1 MREEHWNGNRTVN
14 ITGHALAPP
23 IQVWFGSVPADNRTL
38 QMLSRKR
45 NNGFRIAVP
54 AQTAGL
60 TSLFVHTL
68 YGNADNAWTFS
79 YFNNL
84 VVTSITS
91 TSRTAATGS
100 AAGGTLV
107 VLTGVGFSPTLARNV
122 VTFGSISSGSK
133 AVVVQSNYTY
143 LVVQVV
149 VGLTSITIIS
159 ISFHPHNSITPIT
172 PASFQKHT

>member
-1 MREEHWNGNRTVN
+1 MSMREEHWNGNRTVN
-14 ITGHALAPP
+14 ISGHALAPP

-38 QMLSRKR
+38 QMLSHKQ

-84 VVTSITS
+84 VVTGITTTSS
-91 TSRTAATGS
+91 TVATGS

-107 VLTGVGFSPTLARNV
+107 VLMGVGFSPTLVRNV
-122 VTFGSISSGSK
+122 VTFGSSSNGLK
-133 AVVVQSNYTY
+133 AVVLQANYTH
-143 LVVQVV
+143 LVVQVSGV
-149 VGLTSITIIS
+149 LSAQQ
-159 ISFHPHNSITPIT
+159 SFPYHPSPTQQHH
-172 PASFQKHT
+172 HTTF